1 MTLSTAS
8 ISFLAGSSEG
18 RSGLFVW
25 AKGNSPQW
33 VFGTRPPAVAEV
45 SPSGAKPGAGPTNFT
60 VTLVLLMVTDT
71 LWPLWIQGNDFAV
84 KDGLPFR
91 SSLITGARPSK
102 TSSIQRGWSDQQLER
117 RSSCGTAHRTVAR
130 RKLDRLGPWV
140 QLLWHRDS
148 HEIKTRGS

>member
-8 ISFLAGSSEG
+8 IWFLAGSSEG

-91 SSLITGARPSK
+91 SSLSQVLDLQKRAQFNAGGPISN
-102 TSSIQRGWSDQQLER
+102 SSDGRVAAPPIELLPVESWIGWGPGFN
-117 RSSCGTAHRTVAR
+117 CFGTEIRTR
-130 RKLDRLGPWV
+130 
-140 QLLWHRDS
+140 
-148 HEIKTRGS
+148 